1 MTTKSERKFYI
12 ALFPNYIAM
21 TDEHS
26 LIVES
31 PIKSPKPYATYI
43 PFKSDPTLLVLEKG
57 NEYSTTILPNNG
69 IPIKYKMDVESIEVG
84 KDSVTLN
91 EKVLNS
97 NVQMS
102 KVYQFKEDDNWK
114 LRIYEVEDKP
124 NVDSSISIYFGSKE
138 NPKKGP
144 SAIGTDFSEYYAT
157 IEWNPITFKVHQS
170 GKDGEKEVLTLPSVG
185 SIPFR
190 DTPPVVI
197 PIEGESRAQKAF
209 GMLERY
215 FNDKMMF

>member
-1 MTTKSERKFYI
+1 M
-12 ALFPNYIAM
+12 
-21 TDEHS
+21 
-26 LIVES
+26 V
-31 PIKSPKPYATYI
+31 
-43 PFKSDPTLLVLEKG
+43 
-57 NEYSTTILPNNG
+57 
-69 IPIKYKMDVESIEVG
+69 
-84 KDSVTLN
+84 
-91 EKVLNS
+91 
-97 NVQMS
+97 
-102 KVYQFKEDDNWK
+102 
-114 LRIYEVEDKP
+114 
-124 NVDSSISIYFGSKE
+124 
-138 NPKKGP
+138 PKKTRKRGP